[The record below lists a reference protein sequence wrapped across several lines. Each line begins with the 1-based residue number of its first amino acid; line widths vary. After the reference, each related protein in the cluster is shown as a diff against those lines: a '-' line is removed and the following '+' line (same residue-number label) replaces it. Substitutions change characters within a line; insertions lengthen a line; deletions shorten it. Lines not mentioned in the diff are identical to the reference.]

1 MNKVDIY
8 VNGVRLDVFQDEE
21 ISINLSVQNV
31 QDISKV
37 FTDFTQGFT
46 VPATAANNAIF
57 QHYYRSDIDSS
68 ELTQNTL
75 LNGESLFLSY
85 KFRVL
90 KDGGIVEA
98 EGCCVDALDELG
110 GSYVSTSSAVAFDGR
125 LRQEARIEI
134 NSLPFRTGVIELEN
148 VQLKGTEPYA
158 YTLTFYGDVV
168 TLTDLF
174 GEDYLYDLDFS
185 IYDHPYTSEA
195 IYERLTTDTNA
206 PLFYPLMSPVKNW
219 YYQSGSGAGADNE
232 NNIAHRE
239 GGEGQQRRGIRY
251 YELKP
256 ALKVYTIIET
266 IGTKYGITFTGEF
279 VNTIPF
285 QDLSLWLHRKEGY
298 MYENQPNAMTYQKID
313 FQTRT
318 GIYFNLANDT
328 FDIPAD
334 FGSDAGTY
342 EFSVNVTTLSQEANF
357 AIYVNGGYRTSKV
370 VTSTG
375 TFSFVGLRLQ
385 DGDRISLRV
394 KTQDNSTPL
403 TYRVATWGMV
413 FNPDAPVA
421 PFSLGTASMTSS
433 ATITVTVRV
442 SELMPEIKV
451 KDFLAGVLKM
461 YNMVIVPTTSNTF
474 LLQPL
479 DGWYAAG
486 TDQNYQNYL
495 DITEYTVDRPPLYKE
510 IEFKYQ
516 PTEQILGFQYQQ
528 TNDVGFGDLN
538 TTFIFDGEELL
549 IEVPF
554 ECPLFE
560 RLTDQHPPTSLT
572 NIVVYKSIT
581 TDANEDGVFN
591 PYLGAPVLF
600 YGYFDDYDLS
610 TNSLTFVNADGT
622 HEQVLTAWYANTS
635 NRYSSAADSY
645 SICFGGDID
654 PFHFESVNQ
663 SLYYTQWADYITDLY
678 SKRRRVYNVE
688 AVLPIGKIIT
698 LNLQNAIIWNGTKYL
713 INNVSLNMTTG
724 KATFELLNVV

>member
-8 VNGVRLDVFQDEE
+8 VNGFRLDIFDDEE

-46 VPATAANNAIF
+46 IPASPRNNEIL
-57 QHYYRSDIDSS
+57 QHYYNANITSS
-68 ELTQNTL
+68 VITTE
-75 LNGESLFLSY
+75 
-85 KFRVL
+85 V
-90 KDGGIVEA
+90 
-98 EGCCVDALDELG
+98 G
-110 GSYVSTSSAVAFDGR
+110 GSPVWNSIGINWNTWNTAWNAGASSTSVANTFDGR

-134 NSLPFRTGVIELEN
+134 NSLPFRTGVIEVEN

-168 TLTDLF
+168 TLMDLF

-185 IYDHPYTSEA
+185 TYDHPYTDEA
-195 IYERLTTDTNA
+195 IYDRLTTDTHA

-219 YYQSGSGAGADNE
+219 FYQSAGGVGADNV
-232 NNIAHRE
+232 NNIAYRT
-239 GGEGQQRRGIRY
+239 GGEGAQDKRGIRY
-251 YELKP
+251 FELKP

-266 IGTKYGITFTGEF
+266 IGTKYGITFTGTF
-279 VNTIPF
+279 VNSVPF

-313 FQTRT
+313 FDTST
-318 GIYFNLANDT
+318 GIYFDLANDT
-328 FDIPAD
+328 FDIPSN
-334 FGSDAGTY
+334 FGSKDG
-342 EFSVNVTTLSQEANF
+342 EFDFSVNVTTLSQDANF

-370 VTSTG
+370 VTATG
-375 TFSFVGLRLQ
+375 TFSFVSVKLE

-394 KTQDNSTPL
+394 KSQNNSTAL
-403 TYRVATWGMV
+403 TYRVATWGMT
-413 FNPDAPVA
+413 FYPDATGV
-421 PFSLGTASMTSS
+421 PFSLGTASMS
-433 ATITVTVRV
+433 ATATISTTVRV

-451 KDFLAGVLKM
+451 KDFLAGVMKM
-461 YNMVIVPTTSNTF
+461 YNMVIVPQEADTF

-479 DGWYAAG
+479 DDWYADGA
-486 TDQNYQNYL
+486 DKDFQDYL
-495 DITEYTVDRPPLYKE
+495 DITEFVINRPPLYKE

-538 TTFIFDGEELL
+538 TTFTFDGEELL

-554 ECPLFE
+554 ECPLYE
-560 RLTDQHPPTSLT
+560 RLTDQHDDSLT

-581 TDANEDGVFN
+581 TDANEDGTFN
-591 PYLGAPVLF
+591 PYLGAPILF
-600 YGYFDDYDLS
+600 YGYFDDYDL
-610 TNSLTFVNADGT
+610 TANPIGFVNADNT
-622 HEQVLTAWYANTS
+622 HERVNIAWYSNTS
-635 NRYSSAADSY
+635 NRYSSAEDSN

-654 PFHFESVNQ
+654 PFHFESVNK
-663 SLYYTQWADYITDLY
+663 SLYYNEYFNYITDLY
-678 SKRRRVYNVE
+678 AKSRRLYKVE
-688 AVLPIGKIIT
+688 AVLPIGRIIA
-698 LNLQNAIIWNGTKYL
+698 LNLQNAIIWNNTKYL

>member
-8 VNGVRLDVFQDEE
+8 VNGFRLDIFDDEE

-46 VPATAANNAIF
+46 IPASPRNNEIL
-57 QHYYRSDIDSS
+57 QHYY
-68 ELTQNTL
+68 NT
-75 LNGESLFLSY
+75 NITESL
-85 KFRVL
+85 
-90 KDGGIVEA
+90 ITTET
-98 EGCCVDALDELG
+98 G
-110 GSYVSTSSAVAFDGR
+110 GSPVWNSIGITWNTFNTAWNAGSTSASVVNTFDGR

-168 TLTDLF
+168 TLVDLF
-174 GEDYLYDLDFS
+174 GEDYLYDLDFAELN
-185 IYDHPYTSEA
+185 HPYTDTA
-195 IYERLTTDTNA
+195 IYDRLTTDTYA
-206 PLFYPLMSPVKNW
+206 PLFYPLCSPVKNW
-219 YYQSGSGAGADNE
+219 FYQSENDAGANNE
-232 NNIAHRE
+232 NNIAFRGGG
-239 GGEGQQRRGIRY
+239 GGEGHQGKRGIRY
-251 YELKP
+251 YEFKP
-256 ALKVYTIIET
+256 ALKVTAILDAIEQ
-266 IGTKYGITFTGEF
+266 KYGITFTGSFLAATPF
-279 VNTIPF
+279 V
-285 QDLSLWLHRKEGY
+285 DLSLWLHRKEGY
-298 MYENQPNAMTYQKID
+298 MYENQPNAVTYQKID

-318 GIYFNLANDT
+318 GTHFDLANDT
-328 FDIPAD
+328 FDITTD
-334 FGSDAGTY
+334 GKYNFQV
-342 EFSVNVTTLSQEANF
+342 FVNTLSVEANVGLF
-357 AIYVNGGYRTSKV
+357 VNGAYRSSV
-370 VTSTG
+370 VLPTIAAG
-375 TFSFVGLRLQ
+375 NLVALQ
-385 DGDRISLRV
+385 GFNCVAGDRVSLSI
-394 KTQDNSTPL
+394 KPNQNSTAL
-403 TYRVATWGMV
+403 TYRFTSWQATL
-413 FNPDAPVA
+413 FP
-421 PFSLGTASMTSS
+421 STSIGTASMSSS
-433 ATITVTVRV
+433 ATITATVRV

-451 KDFLAGVLKM
+451 KDFLAGILKM
-461 YNMVIVPTTSNTF
+461 YNMVIVPTTSTSF

-479 DGWYAAG
+479 DDWYAAG

-538 TTFIFDGEELL
+538 VDFTFDGEEFL

-560 RLTDQHPPTSLT
+560 RLTDQHDDSLT
-572 NIVVYKSIT
+572 NVLVYKSIT
-581 TDANEDGVFN
+581 SEANEDGTFN
-591 PYLGAPVLF
+591 PYLGAPILF
-600 YGYFDDYDLS
+600 YGYFDDY
-610 TNSLTFVNADGT
+610 NLTPNPVGFVNADNT
-622 HEQVLTAWYANTS
+622 HEEITIAWYSNTS
-635 NRYSSAADSY
+635 NRYSSAADSN

-654 PFHFESVNQ
+654 PFHFESVTQ
-663 SLYYTQWADYITDLY
+663 SLYFNEWSDYITDLY

-698 LNLQNAIIWNGTKYL
+698 LNLQNAIIWNNSKYL